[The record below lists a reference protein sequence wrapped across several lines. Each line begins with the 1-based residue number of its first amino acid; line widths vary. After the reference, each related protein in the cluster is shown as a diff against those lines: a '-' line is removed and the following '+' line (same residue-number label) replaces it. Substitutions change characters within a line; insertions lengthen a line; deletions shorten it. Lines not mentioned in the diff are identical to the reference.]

1 MLYYED
7 GITKVDMTNPNYMIP
22 DEIGEDVI
30 YAVKREF
37 KAALMAYRNGHGAL
51 PFCVYYFLGG
61 NNWDWESND
70 YAVKHLY
77 RYYQMQTQDNENA
90 YNEARKMAGKIFAHV
105 LAEDPLIRYR
115 KDGKRVFDDGHER
128 SVYTII

>member
-1 MLYYED
+1 MLYHQD
-7 GITKVDMTNPNYMIP
+7 GVTPVDMANPHYEIP
-22 DEIGEDVI
+22 AAIGGDVI

-37 KAALMAYRNGHGAL
+37 RAALMSYRNGHGEL
-51 PFCVYYFLGG
+51 PFCAYYFLGG
-61 NNWDWESND
+61 NNWDWEYND

-77 RYYQMQTQDNENA
+77 RYYQMQTQNNDDA

-115 KDGKRVFDDGHER
+115 QDGKRALADGYER
-128 SVYTII
+128 SVYTIM